1 MTSMTSTPTAEG
13 GADAPAGAR
22 ASEAPGSS
30 TSTRAVVAALATL
43 AAGGM
48 VVVSDDASRE
58 NEADLILGAATA
70 TTEQL
75 GFMVRHSSGI
85 ICVPMR
91 SPRLAEL
98 GIPMMTATN
107 TDPHETAFTV
117 STDARVGVTT
127 GISAADRARTIRL
140 LAADGTVPGDL
151 VHPGHVFPLRA
162 RPGGV
167 LERRGHTEAAVDLV
181 RMAGAGEVGVLVELV
196 DDDGALRKGEEVLA
210 FAAEHGLPHLT
221 IEDIVTYRWTHE
233 RLVEEVVT
241 TGLPTRYGTFTAH
254 GFRGPLGE
262 EVVVLTCGRPE
273 ASDAPLVRVHSGCL
287 TGDVLGSSR
296 CDCGAQLDEA
306 LRLLQEAGDGVLVYL
321 PSHEGRGIGLL
332 AKLRAYALQEQ
343 GLDTVDANLEL
354 GLPVDARRYGSAA
367 QALLALGVDRV
378 RLITNNPSKVTAL
391 RSLGIDVVGTVER
404 PAHATRD
411 NLAYLRAKG
420 ERMGHH
426 LDLGDAA
433 DRAAI
438 GSEVLR

>member
-1 MTSMTSTPTAEG
+1 MTSTTSAPKTSASTSTTRSTAP
-13 GADAPAGAR
+13 DSR
-22 ASEAPGSS
+22 
-30 TSTRAVVAALATL
+30 TSTRAVEAALAAL

-58 NEADLILGAATA
+58 NEADLIIGAATA

-91 SPRLAEL
+91 AQRLTEL

-117 STDARVGVTT
+117 STDARVGVAT

-140 LAADGTVPGDL
+140 LAADGTDPGDL

-196 DDDGALRKGEEVLA
+196 DDEGALRMGEAVLA
-210 FAAEHGLPHLT
+210 FAAEHRLPHLT
-221 IEDIVTYRWTHE
+221 IEDIAAYRWTHE
-233 RLVEEVVT
+233 HLVQEVVST
-241 TGLPTRYGTFTAH
+241 ALPTRHGAFTAH
-254 GFRGPLGE
+254 GLRGPRDE
-262 EVVVLTCGRPE
+262 EIVVLTCGRPE

-332 AKLRAYALQEQ
+332 AKLQAYALQEQ

-354 GLPVDARRYGSAA
+354 GLPVDARHYGSAA
-367 QALLALGVDRV
+367 RALRALGVDRV

-391 RSLGIDVVGTVER
+391 RSLGVDVVEMVER
-404 PAHATRD
+404 PAHATRE
-411 NLAYLRAKG
+411 NLAYLRTKG
-420 ERMGHH
+420 DRMGHH